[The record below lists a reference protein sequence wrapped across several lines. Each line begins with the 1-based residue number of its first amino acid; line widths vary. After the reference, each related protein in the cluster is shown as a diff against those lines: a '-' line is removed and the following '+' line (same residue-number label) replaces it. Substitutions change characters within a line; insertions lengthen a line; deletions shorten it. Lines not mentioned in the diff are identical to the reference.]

1 MDFSIF
7 NLLKKIYKKIMPSPH
22 ATDKKQK
29 VLDYLLSCGVET
41 DYGNVTL
48 IGKPIINIVPGARIV
63 IGKGVT
69 LVSENHYNGYV
80 YNPAGINHPV
90 MLSSLMPGAV
100 LIIKDNVGMSGS
112 SIVATKKVVI
122 GENTLLGNNSNI
134 YDTDFHCIDALARRK
149 QKSVD
154 EALASEVCIGKDC
167 WIGAN
172 TTVLKGCVI
181 GDETVIG
188 AMSLVNKSIPSK
200 VIAGGVPAKVLK
212 EL

>member
-1 MDFSIF
+1 MTYFIY
-7 NLLKKIYKKIMPSPH
+7 NVLKRIYQKLVPPPL
-22 ATDKKQK
+22 TDEKQE
-29 VLDYLLSCGVET
+29 VLDFLVSHGVET
-41 DYGNVTL
+41 EYGNVRL
-48 IGKPIINIVPGARIV
+48 IGMPIINKVPGARII

-69 LVSENHYNGYV
+69 LVSKNDYKGCV

-100 LIIKDNVGMSGS
+100 LVIKDNVGISGS
-112 SIVATKKVVI
+112 SIVATKKVEI

-134 YDTDFHCIDALARRK
+134 YDTDFHCIDAIARNN
-149 QKSVD
+149 QKSID
-154 EALASEVCIGKDC
+154 EAQASEVCIGKDC
-167 WIGAN
+167 WVGAN
-172 TTVLKGCVI
+172 TTILKGCII